1 MTVRKLTLDDLGDPH
16 APRGSRDW
24 CQAVKLQ
31 AARMLRDVD
40 SAAKWAAGRLSAL
53 KAAEAWKPLGLLSWD
68 CLMGELG
75 ITAEQADN
83 ICNARPSHRLGDVLA
98 AAKEDGP
105 ALEHGPPRKEN
116 KHLNKML
123 NFTDNTSAICR
134 KLMRDAESE
143 KQPKERQRLAA
154 RLLREIEAGT
164 KSIHSAALEFGYRKR
179 RLSVPGHSVEAACLY
194 LSKHFELR
202 EIVTAW
208 PKPTDDTAAR
218 ALNKKA
224 NQS

>member
-1 MTVRKLTLDDLGDPH
+1 MTVRKLTLDDLGDIH
-16 APRGSRDW
+16 AEPGSRDW
-24 CQAVKLQ
+24 CQAAKLQ
-31 AARMLRDVD
+31 LRRTLRDVD
-40 SAAKWAAGRLSAL
+40 SAAKWAAGWITSL
-53 KAAEAWKPLGLLSWD
+53 KEAEAWKPLGLLSWD

-83 ICNARPSHRLGDVLA
+83 ICTARPSHRLGDVLA

-116 KHLNKML
+116 KGRIKT
-123 NFTDNTSAICR
+123 FKDRDNTTAICR
-134 KLMRDAESE
+134 KLLRDAESE

-179 RLSVPGHSVEAACLY
+179 RLSVPGHSVEAACRY
-194 LSKHFELR
+194 LSKHFGLR
-202 EIVTAW
+202 EIVAAW

>member
-1 MTVRKLTLDDLGDPH
+1 MTVRTSRLDDFGDIH
-16 APRGSRDW
+16 APYGTREW
-24 CQAVKLQ
+24 CKWEMGLAKRRLS
-31 AARMLRDVD
+31 DVD
-40 SAAKWAAGRLSAL
+40 TAAKWSASSL
-53 KAAEAWKPLGLLSWD
+53 KVLKEAEAWKPLGLLSWD

-98 AAKEDGP
+98 AAKKDGP
-105 ALEHGPPRKEN
+105 ALGKGQPPKE
-116 KHLNKML
+116 KKGC
-123 NFTDNTSAICR
+123 NTTLKDRQDATAICR

-154 RLLREIEAGT
+154 QLLREIEAGT

-179 RLSVPGHSVEAACLY
+179 RLSVPGHSVEAACRY

-202 EIVTAW
+202 EIVAAW
-208 PKPTDDTAAR
+208 PKPTDD
-218 ALNKKA
+218 K
-224 NQS
+224 QSC

>member
-1 MTVRKLTLDDLGDPH
+1 MRTSTLDDLGNKH
-16 APRGSRDW
+16 APFGSRDW
-24 CQAVKLQ
+24 CKWNVGLAKDRLS
-31 AARMLRDVD
+31 RVD
-40 SAAKWAAGRLSAL
+40 NAAKWSAESLGML
-53 KAAEAWKPLGLLSWD
+53 KEAEAWKPLGLLSWD

-105 ALEHGPPRKEN
+105 AAERGRPRNEKEYN
-116 KHLNKML
+116 ISFLP
-123 NFTDNTSAICR
+123 NTQHTTAICR

-154 RLLREIEAGT
+154 QLLREIEAGT

-179 RLSVPGHSVEAACLY
+179 RLSVPGHSVEAACRY

-202 EIVTAW
+202 EIVAAW
-208 PKPTDDTAAR
+208 PKPTGDTAAR